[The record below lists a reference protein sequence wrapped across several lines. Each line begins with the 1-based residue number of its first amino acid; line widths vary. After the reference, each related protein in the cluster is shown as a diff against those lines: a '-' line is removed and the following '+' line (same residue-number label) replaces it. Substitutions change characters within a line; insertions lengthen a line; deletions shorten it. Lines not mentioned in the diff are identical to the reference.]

1 MEQVSKQYTKGE
13 EEIGEYFMQAKAKV
27 LDPIGDDGPVFDS
40 YVDQHPDKPKYAPN
54 VSRVGVQQLL
64 ASVLTGDNR
73 FFVYRN
79 NAMQGFGDSD
89 FVLYMHDNVDSD
101 VYMAFSKSSRSV
113 LLLWQHVRW
122 KQRTQY
128 QSLFNTA
135 NAKGFWKSYYETEI
149 REKYSID
156 NRILDCEMYLTGSDL
171 ATSTWG
177 DIIRIDLQY
186 YYLESVRDYVEA
198 RRLQRCGC
206 VDCFQAIQAVP
217 LLVPIAIGTS

>member
-1 MEQVSKQYTKGE
+1 
-13 EEIGEYFMQAKAKV
+13 
-27 LDPIGDDGPVFDS
+27 
-40 YVDQHPDKPKYAPN
+40 
-54 VSRVGVQQLL
+54 
-64 ASVLTGDNR
+64 
-73 FFVYRN
+73 
-79 NAMQGFGDSD
+79 MQGFGDSD

-101 VYMAFSKSSRSV
+101 VYMAFSNYRAALPSFYGNM
-113 LLLWQHVRW
+113 LGW

-156 NRILDCEMYLTGSDL
+156 TRILDCEMYLTGSDL

-186 YYLESVRDYVEA
+186 YYLESVRDYYVGGKKA
-198 RRLQRCGC
+198 SKVRLRRLLSSDSSGAIVGANCDLNIMTYD
-206 VDCFQAIQAVP
+206 VDCFGVVTPFDRYGNEWFLMRLVAHNSVAVSGSLTKTPTFAHGRNMRRATKHRGWCASAIH
-217 LLVPIAIGTS
+217 